1 VNRTTAAGSGVLA
14 PHTASITAASV
25 DRPSPVLCRT
35 GAMGFFGGRGA
46 DGVTDGMILGALRTV
61 KERPLAHGP
70 DALGAGLYRA

>member
-1 VNRTTAAGSGVLA
+1 
-14 PHTASITAASV
+14 
-25 DRPSPVLCRT
+25 
-35 GAMGFFGGRGA
+35 MGFFGGRGA